1 MLQFVRKLTALRHE
15 YPILRRGRF
24 MTGVMNEE
32 LQVRDVTW
40 INASGEQMAPEAWGD
55 SNMRCFG
62 MLMDGRAQESGIRR
76 RGRAATLLFVLNAYY
91 DVVQFTLPNC
101 TDGQHWKLLFDTN
114 TPDAT
119 REAPFDIGDVYD
131 VTARSCLLLRLNA

>member
-1 MLQFVRKLTALRHE
+1 
-15 YPILRRGRF
+15 
-24 MTGVMNEE
+24 
-32 LQVRDVTW
+32 
-40 INASGEQMAPEAWGD
+40 
-55 SNMRCFG
+55 
-62 MLMDGRAQESGIRR
+62 
-76 RGRAATLLFVLNAYY
+76 
-91 DVVQFTLPNC
+91 VQFTLPNC